1 MPLEFLVK
9 QMIGEINIQEIFKTM
24 QTEKQKTAVKKEPI
38 VYRCYAHITNNSCI
52 GMSRKNKTKPT
63 DMNIE
68 LIFDGD
74 TKQLIGVKLLEHQP
88 EVKVYD
94 SSKFVVG
101 L

>member
-9 QMIGEINIQEIFKTM
+9 QITGEINIQEIMKAM
-24 QTEKQKTAVKKEPI
+24 QKEKQKTAIKKDPI
-38 VYRCYAHITNNSCI
+38 VYRCYAHITNNSAV
-52 GMSRKNKTKPT
+52 GMSRKNKNKPT

-68 LIFDGD
+68 LTFDGD
-74 TKQLIGVKLLEHQP
+74 TKELIAVKLLQPQP
-88 EVKVYD
+88 EVKMYD